1 MDMTAEELI
10 ARLGHLKAR
19 RVNFDNQWQEVK
31 DLVWPDTA
39 DFQTQRS
46 PGEKTNTEI
55 YDMTTAIAL
64 EQGAA
69 AMETFLTPRTQR
81 WHRLVPSDPKLR
93 EDVRVKEWFEAASD
107 VLFTFRNSPRAKF
120 SSQMHEGWK
129 ALLAF
134 GNNCLF
140 VKELPTGGTSYRYTH
155 IGSTWMDTDAE
166 DNVDTIF
173 YEYRLTAKAACARW
187 KDKAPKCAKNALK
200 ATPFAEHTYIHAV
213 MPNAEHDPDVVT
225 PKAMAFKAYEVSVDD
240 KAILE
245 EGGYHELPYMW
256 SRYTVNPSEVYG
268 RGPAM
273 LVLPDIKTLQQM
285 ERVFLR
291 SGQKVADPPL
301 LAPSDGSIG
310 RGNKRIQLGA
320 GKVTYG
326 GVDPATGKPL
336 LLPLQTGARLDMT
349 LEMANQR
356 RQLIRSAFFLD
367 FFEILVQD
375 RVEMTATEV
384 LERAREKG
392 QLLSPIVGR
401 QQSEMLGP
409 LIEREIK
416 IAQRQ
421 GKLPPLPP
429 ALVEAKGDYEIEY
442 ESDATRMQKSAE
454 VSALSRALEA
464 VAPFIEA
471 NPSLLSV
478 WKQDAVIRHAYETM
492 GGPTRL
498 VTTATEYED
507 IETAQAEAQ
516 AQAAQVEALP
526 QVAKGMRDLSAAAS
540 TRAA

>member
-1 MDMTAEELI
+1 MDISAEELI
-10 ARLGHLKAR
+10 GRLGSLKAR
-19 RVNFDNQWQEVK
+19 RVNFDDQWQEVK
-31 DLVWPDTA
+31 DLVWPDSA
-39 DFQTQRS
+39 DFTQQRS

-55 YDMTTAIAL
+55 FDMTTAIAL

-81 WHRLVPSDPKLR
+81 WHRLVPSNPNLRDDPQ
-93 EDVRVKEWFEAASD
+93 VKGWFEAASD
-107 VLFTFRNSPRAKF
+107 VLFQFRNAPRSKF

-134 GNNCLF
+134 GNNCVF
-140 VKELPTGGTSYRYTH
+140 VKELPTGGTAYRYTH
-155 IGSTWMDTDAE
+155 IGSTWMDTDA
-166 DNVDTIF
+166 DDTVDTIF
-173 YEYRLTAKAACARW
+173 YEYRLTAKAACSRW

-200 ATPFAEHTYIHAV
+200 ATPFAEHTYLHAV
-213 MPNAEHDPDVVT
+213 VPNPDHNPERAT
-225 PKAMAFKAYEVSVDD
+225 PDAFHAYEISVDD
-240 KAILE
+240 RVILE
-245 EGGYHELPYMW
+245 EGGYHEMPYMW
-256 SRYTVNPSEVYG
+256 SRYTVNPAEVYG

-301 LAPSDGSIG
+301 LAPNDGSIG

-320 GKVTYG
+320 GKITYG
-326 GVDPATGKPL
+326 GVDAQGRPL
-336 LLPLQTGARLDMT
+336 LVPLHTGARLDIN

-356 RQLIRSAFFLD
+356 RQTIRSAFFLD

-401 QQSEMLGP
+401 QQTEMLGP
-409 LIEREIK
+409 MIEREIK

-429 ALVEAKGDYEIEY
+429 VLVEAKGEYDIEY
-442 ESDATRMQKSAE
+442 ESDATRMQKSTE
-454 VSALSRALEA
+454 VSALARALDA
-464 VAPFIEA
+464 VAPFLEA
-471 NPSLLSV
+471 NPSLMGV

-492 GGPTRL
+492 GGPSRL
-498 VTTATEYED
+498 VTTSQEYE
-507 IETAQAEAQ
+507 EVQAAQ
-516 AQAAQVEALP
+516 AQAEQEAAMVEAVP
-526 QVAKGMRDLSAAAS
+526 QVAKGMRDLSAAANP
-540 TRAA
+540 RAA